1 MTTLK
6 ELLVDALEGIEGRK
20 AWGGETFIST
30 GYRELDKFGGLS
42 RPGELTLIAAPM
54 EISKLEFALNCTMSG
69 LKVIED
75 LNLSIFAPNL
85 CSRLI
90 INKLISAEGRIHR
103 EKIDTGDLDEDEKD
117 RIVNVGRF
125 LYSLGDRVTLSN
137 KRNIQDIESEIES
150 FAASSKKDRALV
162 LVSEVN
168 AIEGGDVLGHLKALA
183 LKLNIPIVALKT
195 LPIEC
200 TKRPDKRSKITDL
213 NDADRMHADKVIF
226 VYDDGYYNCES
237 QWKGR
242 AEIIV
247 AKNIAGSVGLFFLA
261 HQPDYCS
268 FFNLLDEDST
278 DH

>member
-6 ELLVDALEGIEGRK
+6 ELLVDVLEGIEGRK
-20 AWGGETFIST
+20 AWGGETFIPT
-30 GYRELDKFGGLS
+30 GFRELDKLGGLA
-42 RPGELTLIAAPM
+42 RPGELTLIAAPL

-85 CSRLI
+85 SSRLI
-90 INKLISAEGRIHR
+90 VNKFMSAEGRIHR
-103 EKIDTGDLDEDEKD
+103 EKIETGDLNEDEQE
-117 RIVNVGRF
+117 RIVNAGRF

-137 KRNIQDIESEIES
+137 KRNIKDIGSEIES
-150 FAASSKKDRALV
+150 FAASSKKDRAVV

-168 AIEGGDVLGHLKALA
+168 AIDGGNVLGDLKALA

-195 LPIEC
+195 LPMEC

-213 NDADRMHADKVIF
+213 NDADRMHADRVVF
-226 VYDDGYYNCES
+226 VYDDGYYNWES
-237 QWKGR
+237 PWKGR

-247 AKNIAGSVGLFFLA
+247 AKNIAGSVGSFYLA

-278 DH
+278 AH